1 MKLMNVAGPL
11 VGPNGMTIGP
21 LDGIDSLKRKLLLT
35 SGCNGKLMIS
45 HRCAEHPAPLPL
57 SKLVM
62 NGRIAPGNGTCDEAG
77 NRVEWNVVLAE
88 SPHKISNAADVL
100 LMRLCGKEHFE

>member
-1 MKLMNVAGPL
+1 MKLMKVTSPL

-45 HRCAEHPAPLPL
+45 HRCVEHPAPFPL

-77 NRVEWNVVLAE
+77 NRVEWNVVHTE
-88 SPHKISNAADVL
+88 SPHKISNAAGVL